1 MRFTAQVKV
10 MGMKASKGTLE
21 NGASYDS
28 TKVYVEASLDDSKG
42 NAKGFSVIEHSFG
55 NSSEYDKYK
64 HLTFPF
70 TGEATFEIA
79 TTGKAQRTLLIEL
92 RPIEIAKQKAAA

>member
-28 TKVYVEASLDDSKG
+28 TKVYAEAPLDDSKD
-42 NAKGFSVIEHSFG
+42 NAKGYSVIEHSFG
-55 NSSEYDKYK
+55 ASTEYSKYK

-70 TGEATFEIA
+70 TAEATFEIA
-79 TTGKAQRTLLIEL
+79 TTGKAQRTMLIEL
-92 RPIEIAKQKAAA
+92 RPIEMVKQKAAA